1 MVAIPNVFKHA
12 ADDVRSLCRLPAGG
26 VAGQTIFQI
35 WNLVANMGNH
45 HLLPFVATVT
55 RVLRVRAAMAG
66 LAGFNL
72 VGAVVMIEHEGVLE
86 QLRWRPGEGGM
97 AASAIRPE
105 QVSVQT
111 GLNMAALASI
121 GGVAILVIQMAGIA
135 GNLLMGAV

>member
-1 MVAIPNVFKHA
+1 
-12 ADDVRSLCRLPAGG
+12 